1 MSTQAT
7 ASSSVTNSTE
17 TELKY
22 RVIHNAKQ
30 YDPPLYYTK
39 PSGSAGAVLEITQR
53 YCDITNP
60 DLFTMLAQLH
70 PVFSEQLI
78 GVKISELR
86 WRSSTD
92 LACNQMHTITAKT
105 KGDLSR
111 TEVEKIV
118 TVKVTEHLEPF
129 FIAKPITKTRVH
141 RGLPGLICA
150 EVDLYGEH
158 LNGLITI
165 EVEYDPSKQSREEVD
180 TVIRKHF
187 ERDGTSLL
195 DVTEDRRYK
204 NANLAR
210 IESIDELN
218 TVA

>member
-7 ASSSVTNSTE
+7 ASSHVTNSTE

-22 RVIHNAKQ
+22 RVIHNAAQ

-39 PSGSAGAVLEITQR
+39 PSGSAGAVLEIAQR
-53 YCDITNP
+53 YCDINNP
-60 DLFTMLAQLH
+60 HLFTMLAQLH
-70 PVFSEQLI
+70 PVFSEQLT
-78 GVKISELR
+78 GLKISELR
-86 WRSSTD
+86 YRSSTD
-92 LACNQMHTITAKT
+92 LACRQTHTITAKT

-111 TEVEKIV
+111 TEVETVV
-118 TVKVTEHLEPF
+118 TVRASEDLAPF
-129 FIAKPITKTRVH
+129 FIDKTITKTRVH

-158 LNGLITI
+158 LNGLIVI
-165 EVEYDPSKQSREEVD
+165 EAEYDPSKQSREEVD
-180 TVIRKHF
+180 AAIRKHF
-187 ERDGTSLL
+187 ERDGAMLL

-210 IESIDELN
+210 IESTSAL
-218 TVA
+218 TV